1 MSVQST
7 QVGFRIR
14 GIEPPELST
23 FPDRIKLMFWGWVT
37 EAALRKDKEL
47 ARGWDK
53 NGNVHPLKPQTIRY
67 RKSEVGPVHPNAPRL
82 IPALNLSRV
91 RSLLTGRAHTTSSEL
106 WWKFDAVTG
115 RSFAV
120 VLHYAAEAGHDVFGL
135 SPTGTAWVAREATK
149 KWQAWI
155 AGGGGIRATKETAD
169 VKVSRKPEFRQP
181 VKTPIPKVE
190 VRQPVQEGRPDSL
203 CSGRQNVPKRAGKA
217 NQVWLHRLQTT
228 ERCGRAVEALRQG
241 HDARCRYAQ

>member
-53 NGNVHPLKPQTIRY
+53 NGNVHPLKPKTIRY

-91 RSLLTGRAHTTSSEL
+91 RSLLTGRAHTTSAEF
-106 WWKFDAVTG
+106 WWRYDAVSG
-115 RSFAV
+115 ASFAV
-120 VLHYAAEAGHDVFGL
+120 ILHYQADEYGHDVFGL

-149 KWQAWI
+149 KWRAWI
-155 AGGGGIRATKETAD
+155 AAGGGIRATQEVPGFPAAQGNPQGY
-169 VKVSRKPEFRQP
+169 RPP
-181 VKTPIPKVE
+181 VNPQGRSPAGHAQGGPLA
-190 VRQPVQEGRPDSL
+190 VRPLPGSAPGDQGCDRV
-203 CSGRQNVPKRAGKA
+203 
-217 NQVWLHRLQTT
+217 HRLSQTQRT
-228 ERCGRAVEALRQG
+228 G
-241 HDARCRYAQ
+241 